1 MSQKNPADRST
12 GSGEQAAQ
20 GSAGGR
26 RNGNSDSP
34 PPSSR
39 LANRAEIAVAAAF
52 LIGLTVYL
60 LYGITTRWPA
70 CELPDETT
78 PAAVASANTNTNTNA
93 NANTNANRGAP
104 TNANTNANVNTN
116 QNVNSNSN
124 SNVNANAN
132 STVGTATP
140 TPASQNPG
148 VPALSAAEP
157 ASGSIKGGKSVIIRG
172 SGLSRNDVIRFDEIE
187 APPVGTG
194 GGDSLTVKSPRHEE
208 GPVDV
213 TLYRGGNLM
222 ARLPGG
228 YTYVCPA
235 PSGTNLF
242 FMLIMAGALGGC
254 IHAMRSLWWYVGN
267 GVLKARWMT
276 MYFLLPFIGASMAMI
291 FSLLI
296 VAGIFDNTT
305 GRSTSLFI
313 IAIAGLVGMF
323 SQQAA
328 LKLTDIANAFFTKP
342 GPGKDAK
349 PQESQSVGERGT
361 GTGGGTPAITPPSG
375 PTAGGTKVIIAN
387 TGFSDVKS
395 VTFDG
400 TPATE
405 VKFDKATLA
414 ITAVTP
420 KHAEGEVEVV
430 ITNQAGT
437 PITIPYTYTAPAS
450 SGNQPTPKPKTTDTA
465 SESEASESEE
475 ETESEKEGGG

>member
-1 MSQKNPADRST
+1 MSQKNPAGGST
-12 GSGEQAAQ
+12 GSGDQAAR

-26 RNGNSDSP
+26 GNENEDSTT
-34 PPSSR
+34 PPSR
-39 LANRAEIAVAAAF
+39 FANRAEIAVTAAF
-52 LIGLTVYL
+52 LVGLTIYL

-70 CELPDETT
+70 CELPDEAA
-78 PAAVASANTNTNTNA
+78 PAVVA
-93 NANTNANRGAP
+93 NANTNANTNRSAP
-104 TNANTNANVNTN
+104 ANANTTANVNTN
-116 QNVNSNSN
+116 QNTNSNAN

-132 STVGTATP
+132 PAGGAATP
-140 TPASQNPG
+140 TPPSQKPG
-148 VPALSAAEP
+148 VPVLSAAEP

-172 SGLSRNDVIRFDEIE
+172 SGLLRDDVIRFDEIE
-187 APPVGTG
+187 ASPVGTG
-194 GGDSLTVKSPRHEE
+194 GGESLTVKSPRHEE
-208 GPVDV
+208 GRVDV

-267 GVLKARWMT
+267 GVLKAQWMT
-276 MYFLLPFIGASMAMI
+276 MYFLLPFIGAAMAMI

-296 VAGIFDNTT
+296 VAGIVDNTT

-361 GTGGGTPAITPPSG
+361 GTGGGTPAITPTSG
-375 PTAGGTKVIIAN
+375 PAAGGTKVIIAN

-395 VTFDG
+395 VTFGG
-400 TPATE
+400 TPATSI
-405 VKFDKATLA
+405 KFDKATLA

-420 KHAEGEVEVV
+420 KHTEGEVEVV

-437 PITIPYTYTAPAS
+437 PVTIPYTYTPPAS
-450 SGNQPTPKPKTTDTA
+450 SGGQTETNPKTTNTA
-465 SESEASESEE
+465 
-475 ETESEKEGGG
+475 TESEKEGGG